1 MDIIKPT
8 TGVSLTAGLTST
20 RAALPV
26 DSRGR
31 SSAILRVCAVGGA
44 SVHIAFGDG
53 TVIATANDL
62 LLTSGREVAIDAS
75 RKTHIAT
82 IQAGLNLGGL
92 VNVVPYE

>member
-1 MDIIKPT
+1 MDIIKPN

-26 DSRGR
+26 DSRNR
-31 SSAILRVCAVGGA
+31 ASAVVRVVAVGGA
-44 SVHIAFGDG
+44 SVHIKFGNG
-53 TVIATANDL
+53 SVTATADDL
-62 LLTSGREVAIDAS
+62 LLTNGREVSVDVS
-75 RKTHIAT
+75 GKTHVAV